1 MQVSVTFLCW
11 WCLKWRPRPRAA
23 AASARQK
30 AAQVLCC
37 LPRVPHPHKD
47 CEFTKLISQ
56 QKDDEQPQPALT
68 AGLRA
73 MKSRDATSSQSRGC
87 PWAPA
92 AMLRGNER
100 MTFLLMKC
108 SFAQGTI
115 LLLLFIIYALLKVCM
130 MLYSAIKK
138 NDRCPVP
145 PDAAPLPKCCKGAT
159 DGASS
164 PSATM
169 PRFIS
174 GSLVLQGVLLRPRSR
189 LGSGC

>member
-1 MQVSVTFLCW
+1 
-11 WCLKWRPRPRAA
+11 
-23 AASARQK
+23 
-30 AAQVLCC
+30 
-37 LPRVPHPHKD
+37 
-47 CEFTKLISQ
+47 
-56 QKDDEQPQPALT
+56 
-68 AGLRA
+68 
-73 MKSRDATSSQSRGC
+73 
-87 PWAPA
+87 
-92 AMLRGNER
+92 

-159 DGASS
+159 DGAGS

-174 GSLVLQGVLLRPRSR
+174 GSLVLQDVLLRPRSR
-189 LGSGC
+189 LGWGC

>member
-30 AAQVLCC
+30 SAQVLCC
-37 LPRVPHPHKD
+37 LPWVPHPHKD

-56 QKDDEQPQPALT
+56 QKDDEQPQPALN

-130 MLYSAIKK
+130 MLYSAIQKMTGVQSL
-138 NDRCPVP
+138 RMLHHCRSVARGQLMEPVL
-145 PDAAPLPKCCKGAT
+145 PLPRC
-159 DGASS
+159 
-164 PSATM
+164 
-169 PRFIS
+169 R
-174 GSLVLQGVLLRPRSR
+174 GSLVVH
-189 LGSGC
+189 